1 MSTDDPARLMR
12 FVLELRAAGVTD
24 VRTLSAMER
33 TDRARFAPAHLAS
46 LALDDAALPLPC
58 GQAMTKP
65 SVVGRM
71 IAALDVGPEDHVLE
85 VGAGSGWQT
94 GVLAALAGR
103 VTSIERQTPLWS
115 AARGKLD
122 GLAHV
127 TLHLGDGREGLAVGT
142 PYDRI
147 VLNGA
152 VAAPSAALLLQMAD
166 TCLLLAPILDEA
178 GVRLKRFRRGAAAE
192 DLGPVEFAAL
202 EEGVAEAP

>member
-1 MSTDDPARLMR
+1 MSGDDPARLMR

-24 VRTLSAMER
+24 VRVLSAMER
-33 TDRARFAPAHLAS
+33 TDRARFAPTHLAS

-58 GQAMTKP
+58 RQTMTKP

-71 IAALDVGPEDHVLE
+71 IAALEIGADDSVLE
-85 VGAGSGWQT
+85 VGTGSGWQT
-94 GVLAALAGR
+94 GVLAALAAQ
-103 VTSIERQTPLWS
+103 VTSIERQASLWS
-115 AARGKLD
+115 VARGKLD

-127 TLHLGDGREGLAVGT
+127 TLHLGDGREGLVAAA

-152 VAAPSAALLLQMAD
+152 VAAPSAALLLQMAPD
-166 TCLLLAPILDEA
+166 CVLLAPILDEA

-192 DLGPVEFAAL
+192 DLGPIEFAAL